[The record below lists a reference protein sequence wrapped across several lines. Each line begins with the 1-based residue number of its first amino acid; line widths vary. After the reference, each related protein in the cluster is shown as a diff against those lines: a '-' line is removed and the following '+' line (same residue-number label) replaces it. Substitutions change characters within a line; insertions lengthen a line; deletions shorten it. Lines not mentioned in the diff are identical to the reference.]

1 MTFRPVQRYNH
12 RKSGHNSFAE
22 ELYFTGE
29 CLDYIGLEDRKVC
42 GIVGYI
48 GSQEACPI
56 LVDGLRRLE
65 YRGYDSAGVAVLN
78 GSGIDVRKS
87 VGKLSALETAI
98 KDCAPSGTIGVGH
111 TRWATHGRPSDENA
125 HPHSDCTGKLTVVHN
140 GIIENYGELKERL
153 IAEGHI
159 FKSETDTEVAA
170 HLVESYYAGDLAAAV
185 RRAAKELEGS
195 FALVVIAQDEPG
207 KIVAAR
213 RHSPLV
219 VGVGEGEQFL
229 ASDVSAFLKHTRKV
243 IYADDDNIVVI
254 SREGVS
260 VTDLDGNLVNK
271 EPSTVD
277 WDAGMAERGGY
288 DHFML
293 KEIHEQPRALRE
305 TMRGRISLEKN
316 GVELPGI
323 NLTADEIKNIDR
335 IIMIAC
341 GTAYH
346 ASLAAKYAIESL
358 CRIPVEVD
366 VASELRYREPI
377 IDERTL
383 GIVVSQSGET
393 LDTIVGLRE
402 VKKKGAKVIAITNVV
417 GSMAA
422 READG
427 VLYTY
432 AGPEI
437 AVASTKA
444 YTTQLMVLYLIALYF
459 AQVRGTVDEACA
471 SEMRSA
477 LWNLPQKAETI
488 LDDYRKLV
496 LAAERYYC
504 YNGFLY
510 MARGI
515 NLASALEG
523 ALKIKEISYM
533 HAEGYAA
540 GEMKHGPI
548 AMIDPTFAT
557 IAVTVKS
564 KTYDKM
570 LSNIKEVKARSGEVI
585 AVANPGDDVIE
596 SYADRVIYIPETL
609 EVFSPVL
616 VAIPLQLMAYFV
628 AKSRGPAIDQ
638 PRNLAKTVTVE

>member
-1 MTFRPVQRYNH
+1 M
-12 RKSGHNSFAE
+12 
-22 ELYFTGE
+22 
-29 CLDYIGLEDRKVC
+29 C

-48 GSQEACPI
+48 GEQNACPI
-56 LVDGLRRLE
+56 LVDGLKRLE
-65 YRGYDSAGVAVLN
+65 YRGYDSAGVAILN
-78 GSGIDVRKS
+78 GGGIDVRKS
-87 VGKLSALETAI
+87 VGKLKALEAALENCWPT
-98 KDCAPSGTIGVGH
+98 GGVGVGH

-125 HPHSDCTGKLTVVHN
+125 HPHSDCTGKITVVHN
-140 GIIENYGELKERL
+140 GIIENYAELKDQL
-153 IAEGHI
+153 IREGHE

-170 HLVESYYAGDLAAAV
+170 HLIESHYKGDLAHAV
-185 RRAAKELEGS
+185 RTAAKEIEGS
-195 FALVVIAQDEPG
+195 FALVIIAQEEPD

-219 VGVGEGEQFL
+219 IGLGKGENYL
-229 ASDVSAFLKHTRKV
+229 ASDVSAFLKYTKDV
-243 IYADDDNIVVI
+243 VYADDDNVVTLTSQGI
-254 SREGVS
+254 T
-260 VTDLDGNLVNK
+260 VTDLDGNVL
-271 EPSTVD
+271 ETQTQQID
-277 WDAGMAERGGY
+277 WDAAMAERGGY
-288 DHFML
+288 EHFML

-305 TMRGRISLEKN
+305 TMRGRLSPEKDSI
-316 GVELPGI
+316 ELPGI
-323 NLTADEIKNIDR
+323 NLTVDEIRKIDR

-346 ASLAAKYAIESL
+346 ASMAGKYAIEQL
-358 CRIPVEVD
+358 CRIPVEID
-366 VASELRYREPI
+366 FASELRYRDPI

-383 GIVVSQSGET
+383 GIVISQSGET
-393 LDTIVGLRE
+393 LDTIVGLHE
-402 VKKKGAKVIAITNVV
+402 VKSKGAKVIAITNVV

-422 READG
+422 RDSDG

-459 AQVRGTVDEACA
+459 AQVRGTLDQGRAKEL
-471 SEMRSA
+471 RDA
-477 LWNLPQKAETI
+477 LWELPQQAEII
-488 LDDYRKLV
+488 LNDYRDIV
-496 LAAERYYC
+496 STAERYYC
-504 YNGFLY
+504 FNGFLY

-523 ALKIKEISYM
+523 ALKVKEISYM

-557 IAVTVKS
+557 MAVALKS

-570 LSNIKEVKARSGEVI
+570 LSNIREVKARSGDVI
-585 AVANPGDDVIE
+585 AIANPHDTVIQD
-596 SYADRVIYIPETL
+596 YADRVITIPET
-609 EVFSPVL
+609 EEIFSPVL
-616 VAIPLQLMAYFV
+616 VALPLQLMAYFV
-628 AKSRGPAIDQ
+628 AHSRGPAIDQ